1 MKRKT
6 YTTFAAIHLGSEA
19 LGMDIVEYRGL
30 KGLKVI
36 ERCHR
41 HIRLGE
47 ETFKNKIIPFSMVNE
62 ICEILIGFKEL
73 MQADGVEEYALQA
86 TTAIREARNQTSLLD
101 QIKTKTG
108 LDVEVVDMPW
118 EIYTKYVAIR
128 QTMREQQINV
138 DRDGVLMVDISS
150 GGLGIT
156 YVQDDQIRYQENLRL
171 GIIRIKESF
180 SRIQR
185 NSSKFNRALVQ
196 FLSSNLGPVRQAMEA
211 KPARYL
217 VLSGPET
224 EIVLQLLG
232 RPTGLKVQRVTA
244 QEFRDLAQKVDQ
256 LNLSQIIKVYD
267 LPEEAAELVL
277 PTLIFYEQMLDLVP
291 AQEVVFLPDRFIDG
305 MTLLHI
311 GMNKDRDFR
320 KLLENEKL
328 SILHHFGTLYKYD
341 SKHAL
346 QVERLATIIFDKLG
360 KRHGLDGHC
369 RILLKG
375 AALLHDI
382 GKFVSMRHHSL
393 YSYQLIMATD
403 LLGFSERDKKIIAYA
418 SYYHARNI
426 FGEGDRGEVPAPE
439 MELKAIV
446 AKIAAILCLAD
457 ALDRSYLQKIQTCQV
472 STKGEEVII
481 GVTSKQDLALEEW
494 TFADKASMFEEIF
507 GLKVHMERVSEHG

>member
-86 TTAIREARNQTSLLD
+86 TTAIREARNQTFLLD

-291 AQEVVFLPDRFIDG
+291 AQEVVFFFAGGVSGRMSL
-305 MTLLHI
+305 
-311 GMNKDRDFR
+311 
-320 KLLENEKL
+320 L
-328 SILHHFGTLYKYD
+328 SI
-341 SKHAL
+341 
-346 QVERLATIIFDKLG
+346 
-360 KRHGLDGHC
+360 
-369 RILLKG
+369 KG
-375 AALLHDI
+375 
-382 GKFVSMRHHSL
+382 GGG
-393 YSYQLIMATD
+393 Q
-403 LLGFSERDKKIIAYA
+403 G
-418 SYYHARNI
+418 
-426 FGEGDRGEVPAPE
+426 
-439 MELKAIV
+439 
-446 AKIAAILCLAD
+446 
-457 ALDRSYLQKIQTCQV
+457 
-472 STKGEEVII
+472 
-481 GVTSKQDLALEEW
+481 
-494 TFADKASMFEEIF
+494 
-507 GLKVHMERVSEHG
+507 